1 MKPLLCRSW
10 KLGVGSWKLGGGSQA
25 SQGKIARR
33 LSTSNSQLPASNSQR
48 PSRARGAFSLIE
60 VLVVI
65 GISALLVGLVA
76 GGYRTLGENN
86 RRSSC
91 ASNLAQIYRAGRL
104 YADDLGAFPPYNASD
119 PKSGGLWLLWGF
131 DDPSDPSGI
140 KTPERA
146 LVARY
151 LRSPRAFHCP
161 SDPDSKLVTDAA
173 GALNKRYLSYQLDDG
188 GFQTY
193 QPARTSNLADP
204 DYARQ
209 LLHFHPSGY
218 SLDVRTPS
226 NTVITWCKW
235 HRNSGA
241 RPDNVLFYDGSVKR
255 VALQTPACV
264 GTGTKIN
271 WRRLPD
277 CRGSEGASG
286 P

>member
-1 MKPLLCRSW
+1 MKPLFFRSQES
-10 KLGVGSWKLGGGSQA
+10 GVRGQGSESG
-25 SQGKIARR
+25 IARR
-33 LSTSNSQLPASNSQR
+33 LATSSLRLPR
-48 PSRARGAFSLIE
+48 RTRGAFSLVE
-60 VLVVI
+60 LLVVI

-76 GGYRTLGENN
+76 SGYRSASENN
-86 RRSSC
+86 RRGSC

-104 YADDLGAFPPYNASD
+104 YADDLGAFPPYNSSD

-131 DDPSDPSGI
+131 DDPNDPSGI

-151 LRSPRAFHCP
+151 LRSPRVFHCP
-161 SDPDSKLVTDAA
+161 SDPDSKLVTSAA
-173 GALNKRYLSYQLDDG
+173 GALNKRYLSYQIDDG

-209 LLHFHPSGY
+209 LLHLHPNGY
-218 SLDVRTPS
+218 PLDVRVPS

-235 HRNSGA
+235 HRNFGSK
-241 RPDNVLFYDGSVKR
+241 PDNVLFYDGSVR
-255 VALQTPACV
+255 RLGLQTSACV
-264 GTGTKIN
+264 GAGTKSN

-277 CRGSEGASG
+277 CVGGEGT